1 MIQSIVV
8 IQILEAAQTA
18 EEKAKILTRIFQSR
32 EYEPK
37 EMEAFLAK
45 VKETEPQTVLGRLCA
60 QFLDVM
66 RKGQG
71 KSETFDEH
79 GILFQ
84 IRTRS
89 VSDHQKLVLL
99 NQNLRF
105 LHRSAPIMQWLEQ
118 QSKHGS
124 GVIKSGTERILSMVQ
139 QEIKMFRPALSYD
152 DAEGVTD
159 PISIHDFFKMTRT
172 QKLWWL
178 MARREDSLREEFIF
192 QNAQDL
198 MQKETDSFVVSNLV
212 KRIPE
217 AIALRDEL
225 HLDLVKM
232 LHVYEE
238 HEDNR
243 VRANLLE
250 GYDVLMQKARYR
262 IILYPQIVKATTEAK
277 DNRIRSTA
285 LRIRYKY
292 APRETKAM
300 VEAWISETNTLGTL
314 ASLRWLIESVPEVQ
328 QEFGT
333 ALKSLE
339 SELGTA
345 AKKIIAAKGV
355 LTGDTLL
362 R

>member
-1 MIQSIVV
+1 MLQSIVV
-8 IQILEAAQTA
+8 LQILEAAQTP
-18 EEKAKILTRIFQSR
+18 EEKAKILTRIFQGR
-32 EYEPK
+32 EYEPA

-45 VKETEPQTVLGRLCA
+45 TKEKEPQTVLGRLCA

-71 KSETFDEH
+71 KSDTFDEH

-84 IRTRS
+84 IRTRA

-118 QSKHGS
+118 QAKHGT
-124 GVIKSGTERILSMVQ
+124 GVIKSGTERILTMVQ

-152 DAEGVTD
+152 DAEGVKD
-159 PISIHDFFKMTRT
+159 PVVVQDFFRMTRT

-178 MARREDSLREEFIF
+178 MARREDALREEFIF
-192 QNAQDL
+192 QNAKTL
-198 MQKETDSFVVSNLV
+198 MEQETDSFVISNLV

-217 AIALRDEL
+217 AIGAQEDL
-225 HLDLVKM
+225 HVDLVKS
-232 LHVYEE
+232 LSIYEE

-250 GYDVLMQKARYR
+250 GYDVLMLKARYR
-262 IILYPQIVKATTEAK
+262 VLLYPHVCKAALEAK

-292 APRETKAM
+292 APRETKTM
-300 VEAWISETNTLGTL
+300 VEQWISETKTLGTL
-314 ASLRWLIESVPEVQ
+314 ASLRWLIESVSEVQ
-328 QEFGT
+328 EEFSE
-333 ALKSLE
+333 ALKELE
-339 SELGTA
+339 GILSA
-345 AKKIIAAKGV
+345 SAKKIIAAKGV
-355 LTGDTLL
+355 LTGDTPL